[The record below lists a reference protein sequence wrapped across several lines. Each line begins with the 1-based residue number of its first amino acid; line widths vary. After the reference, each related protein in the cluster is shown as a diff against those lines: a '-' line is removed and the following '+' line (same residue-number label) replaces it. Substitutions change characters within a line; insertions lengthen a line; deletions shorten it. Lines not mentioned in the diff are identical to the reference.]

1 MMEVFKMFDNKRY
14 LTRGISSTIPPPMQI
29 LLWNLIDLLPPERDY
44 LQVFWLKPF
53 GGMQQVIHTSEE
65 PEYKKVLLFPS
76 DNSINAKIYIIDDDT
91 HTTMLLAEEY

>member
-1 MMEVFKMFDNKRY
+1 MFDNPRY
-14 LTRGISSTIPPPMQI
+14 LTQGVDESIPLRLQT
-29 LLWNLIDLLPPERDY
+29 LLWDLIDLLPPERDY
-44 LQVFWLKPF
+44 LQVFDLATF

-76 DNSINAKIYIIDDDT
+76 DDPIIAKIYVIDDTD

>member
-1 MMEVFKMFDNKRY
+1 MFDNQRY
-14 LTRGISSTIPPPMQI
+14 LTRGVDESIPLRLQT

-44 LQVFWLKPF
+44 MQVFRLEPF

-65 PEYKKVLLFPS
+65 PEYKKVFLFPS
-76 DNSINAKIYIIDDDT
+76 DDPVTAKIYVIDDDT

>member
-1 MMEVFKMFDNKRY
+1 MFDNKRY
-14 LTRGISSTIPPPMQI
+14 LTRGISTTIPPPLQV

-53 GGMQQVIHTSEE
+53 GGMQQVIHTAEE
-65 PEYKKVLLFPS
+65 PEYKKILLFPS
-76 DNSINAKIYIIDDDT
+76 DDPITAKVYVIDDDT

>member
-1 MMEVFKMFDNKRY
+1 MFDTPRY
-14 LTRGISSTIPPPMQI
+14 LTCGVDATIPPQLQT

-53 GGMQQVIHTSEE
+53 GGMQQVIHTAEE

-76 DNSINAKIYIIDDDT
+76 DDLITAKVYVIDDDD

>member
-1 MMEVFKMFDNKRY
+1 MFQNQRY
-14 LTRGISSTIPPPMQI
+14 LTRGIESSIPLRLQT
-29 LLWNLIDLLPPERDY
+29 LLWDLIDLLPPERDY

-53 GGMQQVIHTSEE
+53 GGMQQVIHTAEE

-76 DNSINAKIYIIDDDT
+76 DDLITAKVYVIDDDD

>member
-1 MMEVFKMFDNKRY
+1 MFNNQRY
-14 LTRGISSTIPPPMQI
+14 LTCGIEASIPIRLQT

-44 LQVFWLKPF
+44 LQVFRLSPF

-76 DNSINAKIYIIDDDT
+76 DDPITAKVYVIDDDT

>member
-1 MMEVFKMFDNKRY
+1 MFDNPRY
-14 LTRGISSTIPPPMQI
+14 LTRGVDESIPLRLQT
-29 LLWNLIDLLPPERDY
+29 LLWDLIDLLPSERDY

-53 GGMQQVIHTSEE
+53 GGMQQVIHTAEE

-76 DNSINAKIYIIDDDT
+76 DNPITAKVYVIDDDT